1 MKLNGKIAFKDVET
15 GVWVLEGDDG
25 KTYQL
30 AGGDRKM
37 LKEGARVEADGEVD
51 NDTLGIAMV
60 GPRFVVKTYKL
71 R

>member
-15 GVWVLEGDDG
+15 GVWVIEGDDG

-30 AGGDRKM
+30 AGGDRKL

-60 GPRFVVKTYKL
+60 GPRFVVKSYKL